1 MRRFFAPPSSWD
13 SNRVRL
19 SATESEHA
27 LRVLRLKLGDEVQ
40 VFDGEGR
47 WAQSRLISAKA
58 SAVELDLLETPRV
71 EPQPDVPIILA
82 QALIRREKMKLT
94 LQKAVEL
101 GASGIWTFE
110 SERAVVKIGEG
121 EELET
126 LRKQERIVIEAMK
139 QCGVNRKPHLAVF
152 SSLEAL
158 LRTIDDSYR
167 RIFFWEEA
175 ESPPVKDFFGESR
188 PSGVV
193 VIVGP
198 EGGFSRSE
206 AAVAE
211 KDQCV
216 VTSLGKRIL
225 RAETA
230 ALVALTIVQFLWGD
244 L

>member
-1 MRRFFAPPSSWD
+1 MKRFFAPPCSWESD
-13 SNRVRL
+13 RVRL
-19 SATESEHA
+19 SETESEHA
-27 LRVLRLKLGDEVQ
+27 LRVLRLKSGDQVE
-40 VFDGEGR
+40 VFDGQGR
-47 WAQSRLISAKA
+47 RALSRIISARG
-58 SAVELDLLETPRV
+58 SAVELELVEAPRL
-71 EPQPDVPIILA
+71 EPQPEVPVILA

-101 GASGIWTFE
+101 GASGIWTFA
-110 SERAVVKIGEG
+110 SDRAVVKAGEN

-139 QCGVNRKPHLAVF
+139 QCGVNRKPHLASF
-152 SSLEAL
+152 PSLDAL
-158 LRTIDDSYR
+158 LRNVDESYR

-175 ESPPVKDFFGESR
+175 KSPPVKEAFGDSR
-188 PSGVV
+188 PDGVV
-193 VIVGP
+193 VIIGP
-198 EGGFSRSE
+198 EGGFSRNE

-211 KDQCV
+211 RNRCV